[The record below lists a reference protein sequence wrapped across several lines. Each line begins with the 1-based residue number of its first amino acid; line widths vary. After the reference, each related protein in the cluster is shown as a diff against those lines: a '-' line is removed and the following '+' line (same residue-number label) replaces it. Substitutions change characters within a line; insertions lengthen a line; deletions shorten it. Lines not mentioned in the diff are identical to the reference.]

1 MDSRTR
7 IARLL
12 PELEVELRAR
22 DLWSAHAPP
31 PQALA
36 STQPFCVDTLA
47 FEQWLQFVFL
57 PRVEALLAAGAALP
71 AGCAIAAMGEIR
83 FTDRDHAALIALLRA
98 IDEAWCLPPSA

>member
-1 MDSRTR
+1 MDSRGH

-12 PELEVELRAR
+12 LELEAELRAR
-22 DLWSAHAPP
+22 DLWSAHAPL

-57 PRVEALLAAGAALP
+57 PRVEALLAAGAPLP
-71 AGCAIAAMGEIR
+71 AGCAIAALGEVR
-83 FTDRDHAALIALLRA
+83 FAGGGHATLIALLRA
-98 IDEAWCLPPSA
+98 IDEAWCP